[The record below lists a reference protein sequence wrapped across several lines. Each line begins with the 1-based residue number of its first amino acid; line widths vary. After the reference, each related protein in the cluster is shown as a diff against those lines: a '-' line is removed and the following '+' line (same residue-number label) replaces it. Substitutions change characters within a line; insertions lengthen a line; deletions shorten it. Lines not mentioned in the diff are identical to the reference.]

1 VEDVDPVAN
10 FYSSVT
16 RKMKDGNAFYPEQK
30 MTREQA
36 LYSYTLANAIAA
48 FEEKDKGSLEVGK
61 YADMVML
68 SNNLTTCTDEE
79 IKNTKVVMTI
89 VGGKVK
95 YKEKL

>member
-1 VEDVDPVAN
+1 
-10 FYSSVT
+10 
-16 RKMKDGNAFYPEQK
+16 MKDGNAFYPEQK